1 MAEYAIELKGITK
14 RFPGVVANNN
24 ITFSVRKGEIHA
36 LAGENGAGK
45 STLMNILFGLLVPD
59 EGQIII
65 NGKEEKFSSPRDSNR
80 AGIGMVHQHFM
91 LIPKLSVMENVIIGQ
106 EPGTSLKIDR
116 KKAVEEVQAI
126 SDKYELNIDVT
137 KKVGEL
143 SVPEQQ
149 RVEIIKVLYRQADIL
164 IFDEP
169 TAVLPPHLIDEF
181 CDILLS
187 LKEKGKTII
196 FISHKLGEV
205 MKVSDHVTV
214 IRRGEVIGTR
224 AICDTS
230 IDEIT
235 RMMVGHSVD
244 TGRKSR
250 ADIKPGKEVLSIKD
264 LHYTNVEGNEK
275 LKGLDLSVHEG
286 EIVGIAGV
294 DGNGQ
299 EEMEKCIL
307 GLFKPDSGQILFN
320 GEDMIGHTVKERRDM
335 GLGYVAED
343 RQKESLVLQ
352 YSVAYNLILGQHYL
366 PAYSKHGFWLKK
378 DAINE
383 NAEKLAKDY
392 DIRLANIQV
401 AAGTLSGGN
410 QQKIVIAREANND
423 PKLYVAIQP
432 TRGLD
437 IGASDSVQDT
447 LIRLRNENKAVLLI
461 SMELDEIL
469 AVSDKIAVIF
479 DGKIVAVVD
488 AATADKE
495 SLGYLMLGSKK
506 GGNE

>member
-1 MAEYAIELKGITK
+1 M
-14 RFPGVVANNN
+14 
-24 ITFSVRKGEIHA
+24 RKGEIHA

-196 FISHKLGEV
+196 FISHKLAEV

-214 IRRGEVIGTR
+214 IRRGQVIGTR

-320 GEDMIGHTVKERRDM
+320 GEDMVGHTVKERRDM